1 MLWERA
7 MPAMSCLLSLKEKI
21 AGMAR
26 SHSMAHSNALLTLEE
41 FLGQPG

>member
-7 MPAMSCLLSLKEKI
+7 MPAMFSFGLNKQEI

-26 SHSMAHSNALLTLEE
+26 SHSMARFHKDNEQE
-41 FLGQPG
+41 